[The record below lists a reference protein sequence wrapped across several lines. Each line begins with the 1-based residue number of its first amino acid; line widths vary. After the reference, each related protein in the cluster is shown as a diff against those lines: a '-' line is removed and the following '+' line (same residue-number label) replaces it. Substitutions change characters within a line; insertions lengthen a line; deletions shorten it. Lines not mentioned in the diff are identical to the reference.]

1 MESPAG
7 RATLLAKR
15 STIHPLSS
23 LASDVRLAPVVP
35 PCLQGH
41 DRADLLRPGMPRCER
56 FRPEHVVLFSL
67 VEEEDDGV
75 VRSRVRLQRACNFQ
89 RRHDTHSRR
98 RSLPGRQAS
107 SRSTPRAAPFCPGAG
122 PRCAPPRS
130 CRRAQ
135 APWRQPAAA
144 PARLSGQR
152 RVSVRAGVRC
162 RPALADLAAALLV
175 HRAGLAGEAALPA
188 VLGADGPVVLPVCAG
203 SRERQHEHGHREA
216 DRLGGADSYRGPG
229 GEKDHLHPSS
239 SELGL
244 PAVPELAGAFSSIF
258 ERVCRQYSS
267 RAGSTA
273 SSCPPDP
280 VSPLRCGLVS
290 VMQTSEPR
298 PRHSSAV
305 WNLACCRATAGSS
318 RRRWRSLSTT
328 TWSSNS
334 RRTLPMQRSATPF
347 CQGLRYAIL
356 VGRRPAVVRT
366 TRARLRSKWAF
377 EQQVRQMP

>member
-89 RRHDTHSRR
+89 RRHDTHSAVARSRAGRHRVVVHREQHRFALAPALDARHHVRADGRR
-98 RSLPGRQAS
+98 RPGGSPPRLQRGYRGSVGFPSGPVFAAGRHRQTS
-107 SRSTPRAAPFCPGAG
+107 Q
-122 PRCAPPRS
+122 PRCLSIVQVWPARQRCPRYS
-130 CRRAQ
+130 AQMVRLSFPCAQ
-135 APWRQPAAA
+135 APASASTSTAIARPIDWAERTPIGA
-144 PARLSGQR
+144 PGGKKIIFIRPPQNSVCPQSQSWQERSRPSLN
-152 RVSVRAGVRC
+152 VSVANI
-162 RPALADLAAALLV
+162 
-175 HRAGLAGEAALPA
+175 
-188 VLGADGPVVLPVCAG
+188 
-203 SRERQHEHGHREA
+203 
-216 DRLGGADSYRGPG
+216 
-229 GEKDHLHPSS
+229 HP
-239 SELGL
+239 
-244 PAVPELAGAFSSIF
+244 
-258 ERVCRQYSS
+258 

-273 SSCPPDP
+273 SPCPPDP